1 MPAHLICLASDAT
14 AGALKIP
21 LWSRPFCSADA
32 ALQWLIS
39 AAPPPPFVVLLLRI
53 FQSLPAAIPF
63 STLSGSRASV
73 CVCLLV
79 GCDGQ
84 SSCCQAS
91 EMRSCDFPVTV
102 TGKKDQRSVIN
113 YFLKCHRSL
122 IHDKNVLI
130 ILFFTPSG
138 MWFRVFREKHLVGVI
153 YFKMWLT
160 SMFVGILISK
170 FNSKSRFFCFYLTL
184 MWHVFF

>member
-1 MPAHLICLASDAT
+1 LASDAT

-102 TGKKDQRSVIN
+102 TGKKDQRSV
-113 YFLKCHRSL
+113 
-122 IHDKNVLI
+122 KNVFSKMSSIADSWYKMYWLSCFS
-130 ILFFTPSG
+130 LRVACDFTFS
-138 MWFRVFREKHLVGVI
+138 EKKHLVGVV